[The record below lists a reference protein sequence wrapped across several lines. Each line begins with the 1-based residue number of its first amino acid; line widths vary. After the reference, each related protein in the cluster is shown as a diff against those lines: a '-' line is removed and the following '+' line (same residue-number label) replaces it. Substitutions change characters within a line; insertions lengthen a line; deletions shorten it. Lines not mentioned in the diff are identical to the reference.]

1 MDDLLH
7 SLCNVCV
14 GLFFS
19 SNFCIFFVNM
29 SSKWESHAYLFS
41 GFLVFVLFWFFYKA
55 FLFLG
60 AMCSECKLFQQI
72 T

>member
-29 SSKWESHAYLFS
+29 SSKWESHAYLFYV
-41 GFLVFVLFWFFYKA
+41 VFFIKHSYFWGQCVLNVNCFNK
-55 FLFLG
+55 
-60 AMCSECKLFQQI
+60 
-72 T
+72 

>member
-19 SNFCIFFVNM
+19 SNFCIFFVNT

-41 GFLVFVLFWFFYKA
+41 VVFFYKA

>member
-14 GLFFS
+14 GLVFS

-41 GFLVFVLFWFFYKA
+41 VVFYKA
-55 FLFLG
+55 FIFLR
-60 AMCSECKLFQQI
+60 AMCSECKLFQPI